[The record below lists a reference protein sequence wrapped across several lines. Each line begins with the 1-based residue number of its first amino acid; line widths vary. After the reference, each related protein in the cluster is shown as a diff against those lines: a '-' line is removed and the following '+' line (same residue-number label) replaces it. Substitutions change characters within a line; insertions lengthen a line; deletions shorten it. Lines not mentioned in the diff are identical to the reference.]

1 MRVFYGW
8 WVLGGLFLMYAVS
21 NGISNFTLPLL
32 YPSLMDEF
40 GWNQEQVTRPAAIK
54 FLFASIFNLA
64 VGFLLD
70 RYAPRPIMGAGALIM
85 VTGLVCFVFMGSL
98 PLLTIDFSAF
108 GSDTVFNLDTLF
120 YFTTFYLLLAFGL
133 SMCGLIPSMLTTS
146 RWFTKYRGR
155 AVGIL
160 LMASSFGGAVLP
172 LIIKG
177 SLEIGN
183 WQQAIMILA
192 AIGFVGMFL
201 PVIWPL
207 RAKPEEMGTTPDG
220 LSEAESESS
229 ETKKLGYA
237 GGASLAE
244 AARMPIFWFLQ
255 IATSILWFCISGVV
269 QHQAIYFREQGLS
282 GGDLALTFSLF
293 FWCSII
299 GKFIFGWLSDHFPKA
314 NIMLLAI
321 LNLAAGLVI
330 LRFADGAGITMIY
343 VYAVVYGI
351 GFSGAF
357 TMVQLLVAELFT
369 GPTYGRILGTFV
381 AADTIS
387 AAAGI
392 WAIGTIRVAA
402 GSYIPA
408 IDMML
413 GMAVVA
419 IISVLAVRRI
429 VSQREPHPAAAE

>member
-1 MRVFYGW
+1 MRIFYGW
-8 WVLGGLFLMYAVS
+8 FVLGGLFLIYAIS
-21 NGISNFTLPLL
+21 NGISNFTLPLF

-40 GWNQEQVTRPAAIK
+40 GWNQEEVTRPAAIK
-54 FLFASIFNLA
+54 FLFASVYNLMI
-64 VGFLLD
+64 GFLLD
-70 RYAPRPIMGAGALIM
+70 RYSPRPIMGAGALVM
-85 VTGLVCFVFMGSL
+85 VFGLVSFVFMDSL
-98 PLLTIDFSAF
+98 WHF
-108 GSDTVFNLDTLF
+108 TLI
-120 YFTTFYLLLAFGL
+120 YLLFAFGL

-177 SLEIGN
+177 SLEVGD

-192 AIGFVGMFL
+192 AIGFVGMFM
-201 PVIWPL
+201 PVVWPL
-207 RAKPEEMGTTPDG
+207 RARPEEVGTTPDG

-229 ETKKLGYA
+229 ETKKLGLA
-237 GGASLAE
+237 GGCSLGE
-244 AARMPIFWFLQ
+244 AVRMPIFWYLQ
-255 IATSILWFCISGVV
+255 IATSVLWFCISGVL
-269 QHQAIYFREQGLS
+269 QHQGIFFREQGLD
-282 GGDLALTFSLF
+282 GGTMALVFSLF

-299 GKFIFGWLSDHFPKA
+299 GKFFFGWLSDHFSKA
-314 NIMLLAI
+314 SIMLLAI

-330 LRFADGAGITMIY
+330 LRFADGAGMNMLY

-357 TMVQLLVAELFT
+357 TMIQLMVAELFA
-369 GPTYGRILGTFV
+369 GPTYGRLLGIFV

-392 WAIGTIRVAA
+392 SALGAIRVYAD
-402 GSYIPA
+402 SYVPA
-408 IDMML
+408 IDLML
-413 GMAVVA
+413 AMCVGALFAV
-419 IISVLAVRRI
+419 IAVKRI
-429 VSQREPHPAAAE
+429 VEQREAQQPIAAE